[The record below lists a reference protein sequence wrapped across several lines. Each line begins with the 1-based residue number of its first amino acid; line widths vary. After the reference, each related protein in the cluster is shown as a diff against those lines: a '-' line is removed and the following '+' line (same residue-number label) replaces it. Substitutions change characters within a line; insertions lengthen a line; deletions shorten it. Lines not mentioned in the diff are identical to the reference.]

1 MDDDVF
7 DVRGC
12 VWYLCMWLAK
22 GPECESRPEKEEDQ
36 EKCQC
41 GSTCV
46 VKADRVDENL
56 EEPSL
61 QSNVC
66 NDKISSDVADKE
78 YVSLVVTEH
87 RLHLQLS
94 LTE

>member
-1 MDDDVF
+1 M
-7 DVRGC
+7 
-12 VWYLCMWLAK
+12 
-22 GPECESRPEKEEDQ
+22 
-36 EKCQC
+36 
-41 GSTCV
+41 
-46 VKADRVDENL
+46 DENL

-87 RLHLQLS
+87 LLHLQLS
-94 LTE
+94 LSE